1 MAILGPDMR
10 ETGDGKTVGLAKV
23 VFAIIAPDAA
33 IDRLLQPA
41 RTRAEA
47 HQWSARRADGRH

>member
-23 VFAIIAPDAA
+23 LAIIAPDAA
-33 IDRLLQPA
+33 I
-41 RTRAEA
+41 
-47 HQWSARRADGRH
+47 